1 MSNLVKI
8 EKFMDIDIRYTE
20 GEKPLFMLNDICVA
34 LGLKNTTMAKKVI
47 FEEYLSKASF
57 KTNGRSIEANAVT
70 EPGLWQL
77 VMRSNKPDAIRMQK
91 FLYEDLLPKI
101 RKRQYF
107 EGLESREITETGKS
121 FARMMAHR

>member
-1 MSNLVKI
+1 MSTLVKI
-8 EKFMDIDIRYTE
+8 EKFMDVEIRYTE

-47 FEEYLSKASF
+47 FEEYLTKAAFNS
-57 KTNGRSIEANAVT
+57 NGRSIEANAVT

-107 EGLESREITETGKS
+107 EGLEEREITETGKS
-121 FARMMAHR
+121 FARMMSYR